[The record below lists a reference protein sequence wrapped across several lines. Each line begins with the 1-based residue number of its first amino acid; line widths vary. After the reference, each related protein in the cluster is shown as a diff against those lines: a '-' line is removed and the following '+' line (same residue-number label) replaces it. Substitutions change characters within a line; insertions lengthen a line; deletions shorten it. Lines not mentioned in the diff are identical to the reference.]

1 MKTLGKTYGIQM
13 WCYWEHIE
21 EYVDNFGEMQ
31 PAKKLIINDAN
42 HFPNHTG
49 MNQFIYVI
57 INS

>member
-1 MKTLGKTYGIQM
+1 MGYKCGAIGNILRNTLKTWGNATHK
-13 WCYWEHIE
+13 E
-21 EYVDNFGEMQ
+21 
-31 PAKKLIINDAN
+31 LIINDAN

>member
-1 MKTLGKTYGIQM
+1 M

-21 EYVDNFGEMQ
+21 ENIEKFGEMQ
-31 PAKKLIINDAN
+31 PIKKLIINDAN